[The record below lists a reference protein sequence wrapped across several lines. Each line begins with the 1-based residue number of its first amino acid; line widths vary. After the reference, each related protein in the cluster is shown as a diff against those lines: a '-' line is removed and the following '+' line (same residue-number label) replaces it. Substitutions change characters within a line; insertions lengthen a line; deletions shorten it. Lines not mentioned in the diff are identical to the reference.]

1 MPTRVGLHLFNE
13 STTQKCQNNAQDSKV
28 SEGASSNA
36 ITNSSND
43 GSHGHVCN
51 SGPLVVITTPLKRWT
66 PSKCVPLAPIHVQ
79 ATISPQTKA
88 KVGQPRKITGLELY
102 LNLNKV
108 LDQNMLLTLTCRLW
122 NKPVKQPL
130 NSCQIRPVSN
140 L

>member
-1 MPTRVGLHLFNE
+1 LSNDGLRVIGVAKGKLKPVCSDYLKILKKFFV
-13 STTQKCQNNAQDSKV
+13 CQNNAQDSKV

-108 LDQNMLLTLTCRLW
+108 LD
-122 NKPVKQPL
+122 
-130 NSCQIRPVSN
+130 
-140 L
+140 